1 MTKTKT
7 MTKKMTTLYFQ
18 DYYGYAW
25 NFLGLAARP
34 KDHAYPLHIAVA
46 SPAQIAKIKHAI
58 ADSVRYEVKYIKGR
72 GTHPATVRVYTYG
85 THKEE
90 VRQEIS
96 ALIAWLSRN
105 CLSAVDDADRLA
117 SDDANPLPPRF
128 HKRRVGVTKGSLNL
142 MANSLVSRVCDYIDP
157 AFMEYPRRGRKTP
170 SKP

>member
-1 MTKTKT
+1 MTK
-7 MTKKMTTLYFQ
+7 TKKMTTLYFEHTPCLT
-18 DYYGYAW
+18 AKK
-25 NFLGLAARP
+25 FLGLAARP
-34 KDHAYPLHIAVA
+34 KDRAYPYIAVA
-46 SPAQIAKIKHAI
+46 SPAQIAKIKRAI
-58 ADSVRYEVKYIKGR
+58 ADGVRYQVKYIKGR

-96 ALIAWLSRN
+96 SVIAWLSRE

-128 HKRRVGVTKGSLNL
+128 HKRRVGVTEDSLNFI
-142 MANSLVSRVCDYIDP
+142 ADSLVSRVCGYIDP